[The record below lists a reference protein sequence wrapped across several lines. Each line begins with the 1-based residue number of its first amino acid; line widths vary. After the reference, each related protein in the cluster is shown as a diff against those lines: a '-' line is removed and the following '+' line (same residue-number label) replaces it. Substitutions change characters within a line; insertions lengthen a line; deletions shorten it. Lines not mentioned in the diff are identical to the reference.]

1 MSSMSPIWT
10 TACPD
15 WEKKILAKESLIAC
29 EPLYPDEAELALN
42 VFKKLTLVDVAG
54 KPKVGQVTG
63 QWVFDFV
70 SAVFGAYD
78 YESNE
83 RLINE
88 FFLLISKKN
97 TKSTL
102 AAGIML
108 TAIILNDRHSAEFI
122 IIAPTKEVADNSFKP
137 IRDMIRADAKL
148 SALFSISEHTRT
160 VIHRKTKAILAVVAA
175 DTGSVGGKKGAYI
188 LVDELWIFGK
198 RANAEAMLEEATG
211 GMASFPEGFLIW
223 LSTQSDEPPAGIFKK
238 KLDYFRKVR
247 DGEIDNPTC
256 LPVIYEFPTSM
267 IEDGSYLNP
276 DYFYVTN
283 PNLGR
288 STHIKFLLN
297 KFEQKKEQGP
307 ESVQIFLA
315 KYLNVEI
322 GLNKRADRWAGADFW
337 VTSAYKD
344 KLGFEAIMDLS
355 EVITVGLDGGGLD
368 DLFGF
373 ACIGRD
379 KKDRGKWYLWNR
391 AWAHEIVLKRRKEIA
406 PALLDFQ
413 QKGDLVIVQ
422 SLGEALSQT
431 AKFIK
436 RFEANGKL
444 PEKNAIG
451 MDKLGMPSMQDGLIE
466 GGVSFEKMVGVPQ
479 GYLLS
484 GYAQTLEWKL
494 AEGDLLHA
502 GQPMMNWCVGNAKG
516 VMKGNAL
523 MITKQE
529 SGRGK
534 IDPLMATMNAGA
546 LMSLNPVCKQLD
558 IDGYLG
564 DIVIA

>member
-29 EPLYPDEAELALN
+29 QPLYPDEAELALK

-54 KPKVGQVTG
+54 KPKIGEVTG

-70 SAVFGAYD
+70 GAIFGAYNF
-78 YESNE
+78 ETNE

-97 TKSTL
+97 TKSTI

-108 TAIILNDRHSAEFI
+108 TAIILNDRFSAEFI

-137 IRDMIRADAKL
+137 IRDMIREDAKL
-148 SALFSISEHTRT
+148 SKLFSVSEHTRT
-160 VIHRKTKAILAVVAA
+160 VTHRKTKATLAVVAS
-175 DTGSVGGKKGAYI
+175 DTGSVGGKKGAFI

-247 DGEIDNPTC
+247 DGEIDNPSC
-256 LPVIYEFPTSM
+256 LPVIYEFPQSM
-267 IEDGSYLNP
+267 IDDESYLNP
-276 DYFYVTN
+276 DNFYVTN

-322 GLNKRADRWAGADFW
+322 GMNKRADHWAGADFW
-337 VTSAYKD
+337 MDSAYKD
-344 KLGFEAIMDLS
+344 RLVIETIIDLS
-355 EVITVGLDGGGLD
+355 DVIVFGLDGGGLD
-368 DLFGF
+368 DLFGL
-373 ACIGRD
+373 AVIGRD
-379 KKDRGKWYLWNR
+379 KNDRGRWYLWNK
-391 AWAHEIVLKRRKEIA
+391 AWAHEIVLERRKDIA

-413 QKGDLVIVQ
+413 KNGDLVVVK
-422 SLGEALSQT
+422 SLGDAISQ
-431 AKFIK
+431 AGKIIK
-436 RFEANGKL
+436 RVNASGKL
-444 PEKNAIG
+444 PEKHAIG
-451 MDKLGMPSMQDGLIE
+451 MDKLGMPSMQDGLIAE
-466 GGVSFEKMVGVPQ
+466 GVDFEKMVAVPQ

-546 LMSLNPVCKQLD
+546 LMSLNPEPPNQSYGVFF
-558 IDGYLG
+558 
-564 DIVIA
+564 V

>member
-1 MSSMSPIWT
+1 MSPIWS

-15 WEKKILAKESLIAC
+15 WEQKILAKESLIAC
-29 EPLYPDEAELALN
+29 KPLYPIEVELALN
-42 VFKKLTLVDVAG
+42 TFKKLTLVDVAG
-54 KPKVGQVTG
+54 KPKIGAVTG

-70 SAVFGAYD
+70 GSIFGAYD
-78 YESNE
+78 RKNNE

-97 TKSTL
+97 TKSTI

-108 TAIILNDRHSAEFI
+108 TAIILNDRFSAEFI

-137 IRDMIRADAKL
+137 IQDMIRESAKL
-148 SALFSISEHTRT
+148 TSLFSVSGHTRT
-160 VIHRKTKAILAVVAA
+160 ITHRKTRATLSVVAS
-175 DTGSVGGKKGAYI
+175 DTGSVGGKKGAFI

-238 KLDYFRKVR
+238 KLDYARKVR
-247 DGEIDNPTC
+247 DGEIDNPTF
-256 LPVIYEFPTSM
+256 LPIIYEFPQSM
-267 IEDGSYLNP
+267 IDDESYLDP
-276 DYFYVTN
+276 DNFYVTN

-307 ESVQIFLA
+307 ESIQIFLA
-315 KYLNVEI
+315 KYLNIEI
-322 GLNKRADRWAGADFW
+322 GMNKRADRWAGADFW
-337 VTSAYKD
+337 VMCAYKD
-344 KLGFEAIMDLS
+344 RLVIETIIELS
-355 EVITVGLDGGGLD
+355 DVIVVGLDGGGLD
-368 DLFGF
+368 DLFGM
-373 ACIGRD
+373 AVIGRD
-379 KKDRGKWYLWNR
+379 KNDRGRWYVWNR
-391 AWAHEIVLKRRKEIA
+391 AWAHEIVLDRRKDIA
-406 PALLDFQ
+406 PALLDFRDR
-413 QKGDLVIVQ
+413 GDLVIVK
-422 SLGEALSQT
+422 SLGEAVAQ
-431 AKFIK
+431 AGKIIK
-436 RFEANGKL
+436 RLAAS
-444 PEKNAIG
+444 EKMPDKHSIG
-451 MDKLGMPSMQDGLIE
+451 MDKLGMPSMQDGLIAE
-466 GGVSFEKMVGVPQ
+466 GIDFEMMVGVPQ

-534 IDPLMATMNAGA
+534 IDPLMAMLNAGA
-546 LMSLNPVCKQLD
+546 LMSLNPEPPNQSCGVFF
-558 IDGYLG
+558 
-564 DIVIA
+564 V

>member
-15 WEKKILAKESLIAC
+15 WERKILAKESLIAC
-29 EPLYPDEAELALN
+29 KPLFPEEAELALN

-54 KPKVGQVTG
+54 KPKIADVTG

-70 SAVFGAYD
+70 GAIFGAYD
-78 YESNE
+78 YENNE

-97 TKSTL
+97 TKSTI

-108 TAIILNDRHSAEFI
+108 TAIILNDRFSAEFI

-137 IRDMIRADAKL
+137 IRDMILEDPKL
-148 SALFSISEHTRT
+148 KALFSVSEHTRT
-160 VIHRKTKAILAVVAA
+160 VKHRKTKATLAVVAS
-175 DTGSVGGKKGAYI
+175 DTGSVGGKKGAFI

-247 DGEIDNPTC
+247 DGEIDNPSC
-256 LPVIYEFPTSM
+256 LPVIYEFPQSM
-267 IEDGSYLNP
+267 IDDESYLNP
-276 DYFYVTN
+276 DNFYITN

-315 KYLNVEI
+315 KYLNIEI
-322 GLNKRADRWAGADFW
+322 GMNKRADRWAGADFW
-337 VTSAYKD
+337 MTCAYKD
-344 KLGFEAIMDLS
+344 RLAIELILDLS
-355 EVITVGLDGGGLD
+355 DVITVGLDGGGLD
-368 DLFGF
+368 DLFGM
-373 ACIGRD
+373 AVIGRD
-379 KKDRGKWYLWNR
+379 KEKRGRWYLWNR
-391 AWAHEIVLKRRKEIA
+391 AWAHEIVLERRKDIA
-406 PALLDFQ
+406 PALLDFRD
-413 QKGDLVIVQ
+413 KGDLVIVQ
-422 SLGEALSQT
+422 SLGQAVSQ
-431 AKFIK
+431 AAQFIK
-436 RFEANGKL
+436 RIEASGKL

-451 MDKLGMPSMQDGLIE
+451 MDKLGMPSMQDGLIAD
-466 GGVSFEKMVGVPQ
+466 GVPFEKMIAVPQ

-534 IDPLMATMNAGA
+534 IDPLIATMNAGA
-546 LMSLNPVCKQLD
+546 LMSLNPEPPNQSYGVFFL
-558 IDGYLG
+558 
-564 DIVIA
+564 

>member
-1 MSSMSPIWT
+1 MSSMSPIWS

-29 EPLYPDEAELALN
+29 KPLYPTEADLALN

-54 KPKVGQVTG
+54 KPKIGAVTG

-70 SAVFGAYD
+70 GAIFGAYD
-78 YESNE
+78 RDNNE

-97 TKSTL
+97 TKSTI

-108 TAIILNDRHSAEFI
+108 TAIILNDRFSAEFI

-137 IRDMIRADAKL
+137 IQDMIRESAKL
-148 SALFSISEHTRT
+148 TSLFSVSGHTRT
-160 VIHRKTKAILAVVAA
+160 ITHRKTRATLSVVAS
-175 DTGSVGGKKGAYI
+175 DTGSVGGKKGAFI

-238 KLDYFRKVR
+238 KLDYARKVR
-247 DGEIDNPTC
+247 DGEIHNPTF
-256 LPVIYEFPTSM
+256 LPIIYEFPQSM
-267 IEDGSYLNP
+267 IEDESYLDP
-276 DYFYVTN
+276 DNFYVTN

-297 KFEQKKEQGP
+297 KFEQKKELGP
-307 ESVQIFLA
+307 ESIQIFLA
-315 KYLNVEI
+315 KYLNIEI
-322 GLNKRADRWAGADFW
+322 GMNKRADRWAGADFW
-337 VTSAYKD
+337 VMCAYKD
-344 KLGFEAIMDLS
+344 RLVIETIIELS
-355 EVITVGLDGGGLD
+355 DVIVVGLDGGGLD
-368 DLFGF
+368 DLFGM
-373 ACIGRD
+373 AVIGRD
-379 KKDRGKWYLWNR
+379 KNDRGRWYVWNR
-391 AWAHEIVLKRRKEIA
+391 AWAHEIVLNRRKDIA
-406 PALLDFQ
+406 PALLDFRDR
-413 QKGDLVIVQ
+413 GDLVIVK
-422 SLGEALSQT
+422 SLGEAVAQ
-431 AKFIK
+431 AGKIIK
-436 RFEANGKL
+436 RLAAS
-444 PEKNAIG
+444 EKMPDKHSIG
-451 MDKLGMPSMQDGLIE
+451 MDKLGMPSMQDGLIAE
-466 GGVSFEKMVGVPQ
+466 GVDFEMMVAVPQ

-534 IDPLMATMNAGA
+534 IDPLMAMLNAGA
-546 LMSLNPVCKQLD
+546 LMSLNPEPPNQSCGVFF
-558 IDGYLG
+558 
-564 DIVIA
+564 V